1 MTICLQFI
9 TIMIVHLLGSSTWA
23 QDLVKVPVQIPAITP
38 AVTAFAIARD
48 RGYYREEGLDV
59 QLIVMPSAV
68 GTQALLGGN
77 VKFSTGGGA
86 GLLPILRGAP
96 MRFMFTTFSRP
107 MFWLYSRP
115 ELRSVESLKGRKVGV
130 SSIGSGPDSLL
141 RELLKKHGLDGARDV
156 VVLPVGGGTARY
168 FALQAGS
175 VDAAMLS
182 IPANLMAQDAG
193 FRQLVSFIEQEWIEL
208 QGTINVTDQVLIA
221 EGPLVE
227 KFIRATLKGFIHF
240 RDLRA
245 QSIAL
250 LGKFLRTSEDA
261 TAKIYE
267 LMRPSL
273 TQDGIVSEEI
283 QAKSLEHVIERAG
296 LKTPPRLERIF
307 DYSLA
312 VKVRNELRARGWKP

>member
-9 TIMIVHLLGSSTWA
+9 TILIVHLLGSSSWA

-107 MFWLYSRP
+107 MFWLYARP

-141 RELLKKHGLDGARDV
+141 RELLKKHGLDGTRDV
-156 VVLPVGGGTARY
+156 VDSRESYGARRGISPTRFVY
-168 FALQAGS
+168 RTGVDRAAG
-175 VDAAMLS
+175 
-182 IPANLMAQDAG
+182 N
-193 FRQLVSFIEQEWIEL
+193 
-208 QGTINVTDQVLIA
+208 DQCHRS
-221 EGPLVE
+221 GVE
-227 KFIRATLKGFIHF
+227 RRRSTG
-240 RDLRA
+240 
-245 QSIAL
+245 
-250 LGKFLRTSEDA
+250 
-261 TAKIYE
+261 
-267 LMRPSL
+267 
-273 TQDGIVSEEI
+273 
-283 QAKSLEHVIERAG
+283 
-296 LKTPPRLERIF
+296 
-307 DYSLA
+307 
-312 VKVRNELRARGWKP
+312 

>member
-38 AVTAFAIARD
+38 AVTAFTIARD
-48 RGYYREEGLDV
+48 HGYYRQEGLDV